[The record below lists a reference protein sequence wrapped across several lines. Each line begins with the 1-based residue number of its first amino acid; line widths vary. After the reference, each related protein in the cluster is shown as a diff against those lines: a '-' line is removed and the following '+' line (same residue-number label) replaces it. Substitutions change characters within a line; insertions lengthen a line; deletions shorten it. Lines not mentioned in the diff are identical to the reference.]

1 MKRKSSNTDS
11 TASELHSN
19 ELFKQQRRRL
29 VDGDKQR
36 PATHKAK
43 GAMAVRGQK
52 RKTTEAAEMDEDSD
66 EEATEQV
73 TREVPVAGDTHQPKQ
88 KRQKQPKSV
97 NRQQL
102 TTVWQ
107 NVYVGGRAVS
117 VVTQV
122 ACDNQH
128 GQRQDGRTEHRTAG
142 PMKDT
147 TGRNSGSPSLGHTR

>member
-1 MKRKSSNTDS
+1 
-11 TASELHSN
+11 
-19 ELFKQQRRRL
+19 
-29 VDGDKQR
+29 
-36 PATHKAK
+36 
-43 GAMAVRGQK
+43 MAARGQK
-52 RKTTEAAEMDEDSD
+52 RKTTEAVEMDEDSD

-88 KRQKQPKSV
+88 KRQKQPKSM

-102 TTVWQ
+102 RTVWQ